1 VIGRS
6 GHRVIEKSKS
16 FDPLRGKIAVVT
28 GASCGIGLA
37 IARALADAGCQVAL
51 AARFRDAR
59 QIRVVQ
65 RKLSAFAQ
73 SCDVRDERSVSAF
86 FAAVSERFGRV
97 DVLVNNAGIGGPSR
111 KVAQLSADDWREVI
125 ETNLTGMF
133 LATRAALPLMK
144 RGASIVNNLSVSAKG
159 VFPGMSAYNA
169 SKHGAA
175 GFTNT
180 LRAELRQKGI
190 RVIGLYP
197 GATDTAIWEQF
208 WPQAPRRRMMS
219 PETIARAVVFALSLP
234 PEATVEE
241 LVIAPT
247 GGAL

>member
-1 VIGRS
+1 MPARS
-6 GHRVIEKSKS
+6 RRSKDS
-16 FDPLRGKIAVVT
+16 LEDPLRGKIAVVT
-28 GASCGIGLA
+28 GASRGIGLA
-37 IARALADAGCQVAL
+37 IAQALADAECQVAL

-59 QIRVVQ
+59 QIRQ
-65 RKLSAFAQ
+65 IQQKLGADTFAEP
-73 SCDVRDERSVSAF
+73 CDVRDERSVSAF
-86 FAAVSERFGRV
+86 FAAVKQRFGRV

-111 KVAQLSADDWREVI
+111 KVAQLSPADWREVI

-133 LATRAALPLMK
+133 LCTRAALPLMK
-144 RGASIVNNLSVSAKG
+144 RGASIVDNLSVSAKG

-175 GFTNT
+175 GFTDT
-180 LRAELRQKGI
+180 LREELREQGI

-208 WPQAPRRRMMS
+208 WPQAPRRRMIS
-219 PETIARAVVFALSLP
+219 PATIARAVVFALSLP

>member
-1 VIGRS
+1 MPARS
-6 GHRVIEKSKS
+6 RRSANKSS
-16 FDPLRGKIAVVT
+16 RDNLRGKVAVIT
-28 GASCGIGLA
+28 GASHGIGLA
-37 IARALADAGCQVAL
+37 IAQALAEAGCRVAL
-51 AARFRDAR
+51 AARFRDKR
-59 QIRVVQ
+59 QIRALQ
-65 RKLSAFAQ
+65 LELGAFAQ
-73 SCDVRDERSVSAF
+73 SCDVRDERSVSTF
-86 FAAVSERFGRV
+86 FVAVKQRFGRV
-97 DVLVNNAGIGGPSR
+97 DVLVNNSGIGRPSR
-111 KVAQLSADDWREVI
+111 NVAQISTADWRDVL

-133 LATRAALPLMK
+133 LCTRGALPLMK

-180 LRAELRQKGI
+180 LREELRGQGI

-197 GATDTAIWEQF
+197 GATDTAIWKQF
-208 WPQAPRRRMMS
+208 WPEASRRRMMS

>member
-1 VIGRS
+1 MPARS
-6 GHRVIEKSKS
+6 RHSKS
-16 FDPLRGKIAVVT
+16 LDPLRGKIAVVT
-28 GASCGIGLA
+28 GASRGIGLA
-37 IARALADAGCQVAL
+37 IAQALADAGCRMAL
-51 AARFRDAR
+51 AARFRDAL
-59 QIRVVQ
+59 QIREIQ
-65 RKLSAFAQ
+65 QQLGGFAQ
-73 SCDVRDERSVSAF
+73 SCDVRDERSVREF
-86 FAAVSERFGRV
+86 FAAVKQRFGRV

-111 KVAQLSADDWREVI
+111 NVAQLAPEEWRAVI

-180 LRAELRQKGI
+180 LREELRKQGI

-208 WPQAPRRRMMS
+208 WPQAPRRRMML

-247 GGAL
+247 AGAL

>member
-1 VIGRS
+1 M
-6 GHRVIEKSKS
+6 KSVE
-16 FDPLRGKIAVVT
+16 PLRGKVAVVT
-28 GASCGIGLA
+28 GASRGIGLA
-37 IARALADAGCQVAL
+37 IAQALADAGCRVAL
-51 AARFRDAR
+51 AARFRDAA
-59 QIRVVQ
+59 QIREIQ
-65 RKLSAFAQ
+65 RKLGAFAQ

-86 FAAVSERFGRV
+86 FAAVKQRFGRV

-111 KVAQLSADDWREVI
+111 NVAQLSPEDWREII

-133 LATRAALPLMK
+133 LCTRAALPLMK
-144 RGASIVNNLSVSAKG
+144 RGASIVNNLSVSARG

-180 LRAELRQKGI
+180 LREELREKGI

-208 WPQAPRRRMMS
+208 WPQAPRQRMMS
-219 PETIARAVVFALSLP
+219 AETIARAVVFALSLP

-247 GGAL
+247 AGAL

>member
-1 VIGRS
+1 VS
-6 GHRVIEKSKS
+6 EKSKS

-28 GASCGIGLA
+28 GASRGIGLA
-37 IARALADAGCQVAL
+37 IAQALADAGCQVAL
-51 AARFRDAR
+51 AARFRGAR
-59 QIRVVQ
+59 QIREVQ

-73 SCDVRDERSVSAF
+73 CCDVRDERSVSTF
-86 FAAVSERFGRV
+86 FAAVNERFGRV
-97 DVLVNNAGIGGPSR
+97 DVLVNNAGVGGPSR

-133 LATRAALPLMK
+133 LTTRAALPLMK

>member
-1 VIGRS
+1 MSARS
-6 GHRVIEKSKS
+6 QRSKNS
-16 FDPLRGKIAVVT
+16 NPLRGKVVVIT
-28 GASCGIGLA
+28 GASRGIGMA
-37 IARALADAGCQVAL
+37 IAQALADGGCRVAL

-59 QIRVVQ
+59 QIREVQ
-65 RKLSAFAQ
+65 QELGAFAQ
-73 SCDVRDERSVSAF
+73 SCDVRDERSVGAF
-86 FAAVSERFGRV
+86 FAAVKQRFGRV
-97 DVLVNNAGIGGPSR
+97 DVLVNNAGIGRPSR
-111 KVAQLSADDWREVI
+111 EVAQLSLDDWREVI

-144 RGASIVNNLSVSAKG
+144 RGASIVNNLSVSAKR
-159 VFPGMSAYNA
+159 VFPGISAYNA

-180 LRAELRQKGI
+180 LREELRERGI

-197 GATDTAIWEQF
+197 GATDTAIWKQF

-219 PETIARAVVFALSLP
+219 PQTIARAVVFALSLP

>member
-1 VIGRS
+1 
-6 GHRVIEKSKS
+6 
-16 FDPLRGKIAVVT
+16 
-28 GASCGIGLA
+28 LA
-37 IARALADAGCQVAL
+37 IAQALADADCHVAI
-51 AARFRDAR
+51 AARFRGTRDIR
-59 QIRVVQ
+59 QIQ
-65 RKLSAFAQ
+65 QTLGAFVKF
-73 SCDVRDERSVSAF
+73 CDVRDEGSVEQF
-86 FAAVSERFGRV
+86 FAAVRDRFRRV
-97 DVLVNNAGIGGPSR
+97 DVLVNNAGMGGPSR
-111 KVAQLSADDWREVI
+111 NVAQLSPEDWHAVI

-133 LATRAALPLMK
+133 LCTRAALPLMR

-180 LRAELRQKGI
+180 LREELREQGI

-197 GATDTAIWEQF
+197 GATDTDIWEQF
-208 WPQAPRRRMMS
+208 WPQAPRKRMMK
-219 PETIARAVVFALSLP
+219 PETIAQAVLFAVSLP

-247 GGAL
+247 SGAL

>member
-1 VIGRS
+1 MSARS
-6 GHRVIEKSKS
+6 QRSKS
-16 FDPLRGKIAVVT
+16 SDHLRGKIAVVT
-28 GASCGIGLA
+28 GASRGIGLA
-37 IARALADAGCQVAL
+37 IAQALAEAGCRVAL

-59 QIRVVQ
+59 QIREIQ
-65 RKLSAFAQ
+65 RKIGGFSQ
-73 SCDVRDERSVSAF
+73 TCDVCDEHSVNAF
-86 FAAVSERFGRV
+86 FTAVKQRFGRV

-111 KVAQLSADDWREVI
+111 NVAQLSPGDWREVI
-125 ETNLTGMF
+125 NTNLTGMF

-144 RGASIVNNLSVSAKG
+144 RDASIVNNLSVSAKAA
-159 VFPGMSAYNA
+159 FPGMSAYNA

-180 LRAELRQKGI
+180 LREELRGQGI

-197 GATDTAIWEQF
+197 GATDTTIGEQF
-208 WPQAPRRRMMS
+208 WPQAPRHRMMS

-241 LVIAPT
+241 LVIGPT

>member
-1 VIGRS
+1 MSARS
-6 GHRVIEKSKS
+6 QRSKS
-16 FDPLRGKIAVVT
+16 SDHLRGKIAVVT
-28 GASCGIGLA
+28 GASRGIGLA
-37 IARALADAGCQVAL
+37 IAQALADAGCQVAL

-59 QIRVVQ
+59 QIREIQ
-65 RKLSAFAQ
+65 QKLGAFAQ

-86 FAAVSERFGRV
+86 FAAVRERFGRV

-111 KVAQLSADDWREVI
+111 KVAQLSANDWHEVI
-125 ETNLTGMF
+125 ATNLTGMF

-144 RGASIVNNLSVSAKG
+144 RGASIVNNLSVSAKD

-175 GFTNT
+175 GFTDT
-180 LRAELRQKGI
+180 LREELREQGI

-197 GATDTAIWEQF
+197 GATDTAIWKQF
-208 WPQAPRRRMMS
+208 WPGAPRQRMMS
-219 PETIARAVVFALSLP
+219 PKTIALAVVFVLSLP
-234 PEATVEE
+234 SEAMVEE

-247 GGAL
+247 AGAL

>member
-1 VIGRS
+1 MPARS
-6 GHRVIEKSKS
+6 RRSKS
-16 FDPLRGKIAVVT
+16 LDSLRGKIAVVT
-28 GASCGIGLA
+28 GASRGIGLA

-59 QIRVVQ
+59 QIREVQ
-65 RKLSAFAQ
+65 RKLIAFAQ
-73 SCDVRDERSVSAF
+73 CCDVRDERSVSAF
-86 FAAVSERFGRV
+86 FAAVKLRFGHV
-97 DVLVNNAGIGGPSR
+97 DVLVNNAGVGGPSR
-111 KVAQLSADDWREVI
+111 KVAELSPDDWREVI

-133 LATRAALPLMK
+133 LTTRAALPLMK
-144 RGASIVNNLSVSAKG
+144 RGASIVNNLSVSAKSA
-159 VFPGMSAYNA
+159 FPGMSAYNA

-175 GFTNT
+175 GLTNT
-180 LRAELRQKGI
+180 LREELRQQGI

-197 GATDTAIWEQF
+197 GATDTAIWKQF
-208 WPQAPRRRMMS
+208 WPAAPRRRMMS

>member
-1 VIGRS
+1 MPARS
-6 GHRVIEKSKS
+6 RRSKS
-16 FDPLRGKIAVVT
+16 LDPLRGKIAVVT
-28 GASCGIGLA
+28 GASRGIGLA
-37 IARALADAGCQVAL
+37 IAQALAEAGCSVAIG
-51 AARFRDAR
+51 ARFRYLR
-59 QIRVVQ
+59 QIREIQ
-65 RKLSAFAQ
+65 QKLGAFAQ

-86 FAAVSERFGRV
+86 FGAVSKRFGRV
-97 DVLVNNAGIGGPSR
+97 DVLVNNAGIGGPAR
-111 KVAQLSADDWREVI
+111 NVAQLGADDWREVI

-144 RGASIVNNLSVSAKG
+144 RGSSIVNNLSVSAKG

-180 LRAELRQKGI
+180 LREELREQGI

-197 GATDTAIWEQF
+197 GATDTAIWDQF
-208 WPQAPRRRMMS
+208 WPTAPRRRMMP

-234 PEATVEE
+234 PEAAVEE

>member
-1 VIGRS
+1 MR
-6 GHRVIEKSKS
+6 RV
-16 FDPLRGKIAVVT
+16 DPLRGKVAVVT
-28 GASCGIGLA
+28 GAGRGIGLA
-37 IARALADAGCQVAL
+37 VARALADAGCRLAL
-51 AARFRDAR
+51 TARFSNPSELRAAKR
-59 QIRVVQ
+59 IG
-65 RKLSAFAQ
+65 FAQ
-73 SCDVRDERSVSAF
+73 ACDVGDERSVSEF
-86 FAAVSERFGRV
+86 LAAVKRRFGRV
-97 DVLVNNAGIGGPSR
+97 DVLINNAGITGPLR
-111 KVAQLSADDWREVI
+111 NVAQFTTEDWREII

-133 LATRAALPLMK
+133 LVTRAALPLMK

-180 LRAELRQKGI
+180 LREELREQGI

-208 WPQAPRRRMMS
+208 WPGAPRQRMMS
-219 PETIARAVVFALSLP
+219 PKTIAHAVVFALSLP

-247 GGAL
+247 AGAL

>member
-1 VIGRS
+1 VARKSRS
-6 GHRVIEKSKS
+6 SRRESSDNPVS
-16 FDPLRGKIAVVT
+16 LRGKVAVIT
-28 GASCGIGLA
+28 GASRGIGLA
-37 IARALADAGCQVAL
+37 VAQALAGAGCQVAL

-59 QIRVVQ
+59 QMRALQ
-65 RKLSAFAQ
+65 QKLGAFVQ
-73 SCDVRDERSVSAF
+73 SCDVRDEGSVSAF
-86 FAAVSERFGRV
+86 FAAVHERFGRV

-111 KVAQLSADDWREVI
+111 KVAQLSPEGWREVI
-125 ETNLTGMF
+125 GTNLTGMF
-133 LATRAALPLMK
+133 LCTRATLPLMK

-180 LRAELRQKGI
+180 LREELRGQGI

-197 GATDTAIWEQF
+197 GAIDTTIWEQF
-208 WPQAPRRRMMS
+208 WPEAPRRRMIS
-219 PETIARAVVFALSLP
+219 PATIACAVVFAVSLP
-234 PEATVEE
+234 PGATVEE

>member
-1 VIGRS
+1 MPARS
-6 GHRVIEKSKS
+6 RRSAKKSS
-16 FDPLRGKIAVVT
+16 EDPLRGKIAVVI
-28 GASCGIGLA
+28 GASRGIGLA
-37 IARALADAGCQVAL
+37 IAQALADAGCRVAVG
-51 AARFRDAR
+51 ARFRDAR
-59 QIRVVQ
+59 QIREIQ
-65 RKLSAFAQ
+65 LRLGAFAQ
-73 SCDVRDERSVSAF
+73 FCDVRDERSVSAF
-86 FAAVSERFGRV
+86 FAAVKQRFGGV

-111 KVAQLSADDWREVI
+111 NVAQLAPEDWRAVI

-180 LRAELRQKGI
+180 LREELREQGI

-197 GATDTAIWEQF
+197 GATDTAIWNDF

-234 PEATVEE
+234 PEAAVEE
-241 LVIAPT
+241 LVVAPT

>member
-1 VIGRS
+1 MPARAHRS
-6 GHRVIEKSKS
+6 GEKSS
-16 FDPLRGKIAVVT
+16 EDPLRGKVAAVT
-28 GASCGIGLA
+28 GASRGIGLA
-37 IARALADAGCQVAL
+37 IAQALADAGCQMAL
-51 AARFRDAR
+51 GARFRDER
-59 QIRVVQ
+59 QVRNLEQ
-65 RKLSAFAQ
+65 ELGAFAR
-73 SCDVRDERSVSAF
+73 SCDVRDERSVSTF
-86 FAAVSERFGRV
+86 FATVKRRFGRV

-111 KVAQLSADDWREVI
+111 NVAQLSADDWRHVI

-144 RGASIVNNLSVSAKG
+144 RGSSIVNNLSVSAKQ
-159 VFPGMSAYNA
+159 VFPGMAAYNA
-169 SKHGAA
+169 AKHGAA

-180 LRAELRQKGI
+180 LREELRERGI

-208 WPQAPRRRMMS
+208 WPGAPRRRMMS
-219 PETIARAVVFALSLP
+219 PQTIARAVVFAVSLP

-247 GGAL
+247 GGSL

>member
-1 VIGRS
+1 MPARS
-6 GHRVIEKSKS
+6 RRSKS
-16 FDPLRGKIAVVT
+16 ADPLRGQIAVVT
-28 GASCGIGLA
+28 GASRGIGLA
-37 IARALADAGCQVAL
+37 ISQALANAGCRLAL
-51 AARFRDAR
+51 AARFSNVR
-59 QIRVVQ
+59 QLREFQ
-65 RKLSAFAQ
+65 QQTGSFAH
-73 SCDVRDERSVSAF
+73 SCDVADERSVSEF
-86 FAAVSERFGRV
+86 FALVKQQFGRV
-97 DVLVNNAGIGGPSR
+97 DALVNNAGLGGPSCN
-111 KVAQLSADDWREVI
+111 VAQLLPEDWREII

-133 LATRAALPLMK
+133 LVTRAALPLMK
-144 RGASIVNNLSVSAKG
+144 KGASIVNNLSVSAKG

-180 LRAELRQKGI
+180 LREELRGRGI

-208 WPQAPRRRMMS
+208 WPQAPRRRMLS
-219 PETIARAVVFALSLP
+219 PETVARAVVFALSLP
-234 PEATVEE
+234 AEATVEE

>member
-1 VIGRS
+1 MAARS
-6 GHRVIEKSKS
+6 ERSKAS
-16 FDPLRGKIAVVT
+16 DLLRGKVAVVT
-28 GASCGIGLA
+28 GASRGIGLA
-37 IARALADAGCQVAL
+37 IGQALADAGCQVAL
-51 AARFRDAR
+51 AARFHDAR
-59 QIRVVQ
+59 QLREIQ
-65 RKLSAFAQ
+65 DKIGGFTQ
-73 SCDVRDERSVSAF
+73 TCDVRDERSVSAF
-86 FAAVSERFGRV
+86 FAAVKRRFRRV

-111 KVAQLSADDWREVI
+111 NVNKLSLTDWREI
-125 ETNLTGMF
+125 IDTNLTGMF

-144 RGASIVNNLSVSAKG
+144 RGASIVNNLSVSAKSA
-159 VFPGMSAYNA
+159 FPGMAAYNA

-180 LRAELRQKGI
+180 LREELREQGI

-208 WPQAPRRRMMS
+208 WPEAPRRRMMS

-247 GGAL
+247 GGEL

>member
-1 VIGRS
+1 MSARS
-6 GHRVIEKSKS
+6 RRSKS
-16 FDPLRGKIAVVT
+16 LDPLRGKIAVVT
-28 GASCGIGLA
+28 GASRGIGLA
-37 IARALADAGCQVAL
+37 IAQALADAGCQVAL
-51 AARFRDAR
+51 AARFRDAG
-59 QIRVVQ
+59 QIHKIQ
-65 RKLSAFAQ
+65 RRLGAFAQ
-73 SCDVRDERSVSAF
+73 SCDVRDERSVAAF
-86 FAAVSERFGRV
+86 FAAVSERFGRL

-111 KVAQLSADDWREVI
+111 KVAQLSPGDWREVI

-133 LATRAALPLMK
+133 LCTRAALPLMK
-144 RGASIVNNLSVSAKG
+144 RGASIVNNLSVSAKV

-180 LRAELRQKGI
+180 LREELRQRGI

-197 GATDTAIWEQF
+197 GATDTAIWTQF
-208 WPQAPRRRMMS
+208 WPQAPRRRMMA
-219 PETIARAVVFALSLP
+219 PETIARSVVFALSLP

>member
-1 VIGRS
+1 MR
-6 GHRVIEKSKS
+6 
-16 FDPLRGKIAVVT
+16 
-28 GASCGIGLA
+28 
-37 IARALADAGCQVAL
+37 
-51 AARFRDAR
+51 AR
-59 QIRVVQ
+59 QQ
-65 RKLSAFAQ
+65 ELGAFAQ

-86 FAAVSERFGRV
+86 FAAVNERFGRV

-111 KVAQLSADDWREVI
+111 NVARLSTADWREII

-133 LATRAALPLMK
+133 LCTRAALPLMK
-144 RGASIVNNLSVSAKG
+144 PGASIVNNLSVSAKG

-180 LRAELRQKGI
+180 LREELRGQGI

-208 WPQAPRRRMMS
+208 WPGAPRRRMIS
-219 PETIARAVVFALSLP
+219 PETIARAVVFSLSLP

-247 GGAL
+247 AGAL